1 MKKYLIS
8 LLFVPAMAHAEF
20 MSGNKLLNDLQSA
33 NVIDRMVGMGYVQGV
48 MDAHTRALYCPPN
61 GITAGQ
67 VTDMAK
73 KHLEENP
80 AIRHFAADGILAQL
94 FKPIW
99 PCPKKGTSI

>member
-1 MKKYLIS
+1 MKKYLIA

-73 KHLEENP
+73 KYLEENP
-80 AIRHFAADGILAQL
+80 SIRHTAADGILAQL

-99 PCPKKGTSI
+99 PCPKRGTAI